1 MKTTMLPSRN
11 LTNRSPVR
19 LIFLLI
25 PFALL
30 GVFLSP
36 IARAVCQEGCLTN
49 ENTVL
54 GEDALLNN
62 TGFFSTAIGWQA
74 LRFNTNGTGNTAIGR
89 NALFSNTSAS
99 NNTAIGLQAL
109 FSNTTGGAH
118 TANGVDALLNNTTGG
133 QNTATGVEALYS
145 NTTGSGNIALGF
157 HAGFSLTTGTRNIDI
172 GNGGM
177 AGESNTIRIGRAA
190 EQTAT
195 FIAGIS

>member
-74 LRFNTNGTGNTAIGR
+74 LR
-89 NALFSNTSAS
+89 
-99 NNTAIGLQAL
+99 
-109 FSNTTGGAH
+109 
-118 TANGVDALLNNTTGG
+118 
-133 QNTATGVEALYS
+133 S
-145 NTTGSGNIALGF
+145 NTTGSWNTAIGDSAL
-157 HAGFSLTTGTRNIDI
+157 A
-172 GNGGM
+172 
-177 AGESNTIRIGRAA
+177 SNTGSDN
-190 EQTAT
+190 TANG
-195 FIAGIS
+195 F